1 MHSSIL
7 RGSDFHLSWTGREVS
22 HQDFFRD
29 HTRQTRVGLL
39 APDGTEGVGAVT
51 LAMACVTAFYDDYR
65 QDGGEFFADQPVGP
79 GGESREDRQGV
90 GAAGAGAKGGAGRRR
105 LLWRYPDFF
114 TFQRRDPLAN
124 YCSFDFWPDKD
135 VRVADDRNATIAAI
149 ADRAID
155 VLLVPDGP
163 PAELPYEPVQDE
175 RIRRTLKRCFV
186 YSRHGEVTDADLV
199 IRCAVE
205 PFSTYVANVLRSVG
219 EPMPDWLENQDDET
233 PVLAQ
238 SFRETGIDDALM
250 RL

>member
-7 RGSDFHLSWTGREVS
+7 RGSDFHLSWAGREVS
-22 HQDFFRD
+22 HQDFFRE

-39 APDGTEGVGAVT
+39 APDGTEGIGAVT
-51 LAMACVTAFYDDYR
+51 LAMACVTAFYDGFR
-65 QDGGEFFADQPVGP
+65 TVGGEFFA
-79 GGESREDRQGV
+79 
-90 GAAGAGAKGGAGRRR
+90 
-105 LLWRYPDFF
+105 YPDFF
-114 TFQRRDPLAN
+114 TFQRRQRLAS
-124 YCSFDFWPDKD
+124 YGSFDFWPDKD

-163 PAELPYEPVQDE
+163 TTEQPYGPVQDE

-186 YSRHGEVTDADLV
+186 YSRHGEVADADLL

-205 PFSTYVANVLRSVG
+205 PFSTYAANVLRSVD
-219 EPMPDWLENQDDET
+219 EPMPGWSVNQYGKT

-238 SFRETGIDDALM
+238 SFRETGIDDALV
-250 RL
+250 RV